1 MKTALT
7 VSRDCRWPRSMLRA
21 SAALVLSICCAGVL
35 SAAPADQSGDP
46 QARRFPRTNITAQE
60 WSTYL
65 NEVRRRPGAVE
76 VDRGTIKRI
85 DVASEAAV
93 YFFTRP
99 AHAAYPA
106 AVRRAVVK
114 NANGSY
120 IRTSGYYAG
129 RRDAFLAWLDTFL
142 DQDETLRKYLD
153 RQRKAKPISHTL
165 FDQPALD

>member
-1 MKTALT
+1 MKNTRISA
-7 VSRDCRWPRSMLRA
+7 RDYRWPRSLSLA
-21 SAALVLSICCAGVL
+21 SKALMLSICCAATL
-35 SAAPADQSGDP
+35 SAVADDHPGDP

-76 VDRGTIKRI
+76 VNRGTIKRI
-85 DVASEAAV
+85 DVPNEAAV

-114 NANGSY
+114 DGTGTY
-120 IRTSGYYAG
+120 IHTSGYYAG

-153 RQRKAKPISHTL
+153 RQRKAKPMSQTL
-165 FDQPALD
+165 LDRPVVY